1 MLRRQRIS
9 LVSLSSS
16 QKMQKYPFGL
26 QSKASEGKVPK
37 CTIENCVAN
46 ADPGLPV
53 GSPAEKEHSLG
64 PLISLSSPSYLC
76 DYAAGK
82 ITRNIWKT
90 EPQTSGTPRS
100 KEQNRA
106 LGLLKQPW
114 QGAHFL
120 AAPSLSPSFISQ
132 APILSLQYLSCD
144 QRELSTG

>member
-1 MLRRQRIS
+1 MGYRLKTHKLPEATELGRGGAHPVTVKPFATLQEQATVLRRQRIS
-9 LVSLSSS
+9 LVSPSSS

-26 QSKASEGKVPK
+26 QSKASEEKVPK

-76 DYAAGK
+76 DYTAGK

-100 KEQNRA
+100 KEQN
-106 LGLLKQPW
+106 
-114 QGAHFL
+114 
-120 AAPSLSPSFISQ
+120 
-132 APILSLQYLSCD
+132 
-144 QRELSTG
+144 